1 MKIPKY
7 VEELIQR
14 RQRYAEMLNSV
25 ASQLDD
31 WLLANNIECSSDS
44 WQTGCAIYADPG
56 SAAESVRQ
64 SISQK

>member
-7 VEELIQR
+7 VDDLIQR
-14 RQRYAEMLNSV
+14 RQKYAEMLNSV

-31 WLLANNIECSSDS
+31 WLLANNIECSPDS
-44 WQTGCAIYADPG
+44 YQTGCAIYADPG

-64 SISQK
+64 SILEK